1 MNPVLMHIFHG
12 NDLNTRFVSLPCRS
26 LEDGGLWS
34 LTLENYIH
42 TNSLAATGNASVRK
56 LYGTAHR
63 LIPYSL

>member
-42 TNSLAATGNASVRK
+42 TNNLAATGNASVRK